1 LLKTAKAAR
10 WFIASVVALALLGA
24 GLIVAFSRALSS
36 FVTGIFIEGKTVNAL
51 LPALVVLVLAGVL
64 RGVLLWAQER
74 LAVTAGSLAKAQL
87 RAKLFESIDRLG
99 YRWVNERST
108 ANLSLLATTSL
119 DALDAYFSRYLPQLV
134 YTALITPALTAI
146 IFFADPLSGIEVIL
160 TLPLIPIFMIVIG
173 WATQSVQQRQLDAL
187 SRLTSHFVEVLR
199 GLTTL
204 KVFGRAQN
212 QLANIENTSD
222 QYRQRTMK
230 VLRVSF
236 LSGFALELIG
246 SLAVALV
253 AVSIGLRLVNGDL
266 PLSVGLFVLLLAP
279 EAYLPLRMVGAN
291 FHASADGVNASKA
304 ILDII
309 DEAEALGIAG
319 MAGGASEAAP
329 VAADQFAPSAI
340 TVVHGPSGAGKTT
353 LLQNLRAT
361 LPAAEVTWMPQR
373 IGLLPGT
380 VLDNIVGIGA
390 EAYDEARLNAAVE
403 LACLD
408 DVSLDALAGNSSAT
422 ISGGQAQ
429 RVGLARAFYRAL
441 ASGNKFLFLD
451 EPISAL
457 DSVRAAKV
465 MDSFKHFAQ
474 MGQTVAIISHQPIST
489 ADHRLEVARG

>member
-1 LLKTAKAAR
+1 
-10 WFIASVVALALLGA
+10 
-24 GLIVAFSRALSS
+24 
-36 FVTGIFIEGKTVNAL
+36 
-51 LPALVVLVLAGVL
+51 
-64 RGVLLWAQER
+64 
-74 LAVTAGSLAKAQL
+74 
-87 RAKLFESIDRLG
+87 
-99 YRWVNERST
+99 
-108 ANLSLLATTSL
+108 
-119 DALDAYFSRYLPQLV
+119 
-134 YTALITPALTAI
+134 
-146 IFFADPLSGIEVIL
+146 
-160 TLPLIPIFMIVIG
+160 
-173 WATQSVQQRQLDAL
+173 
-187 SRLTSHFVEVLR
+187 
-199 GLTTL
+199 
-204 KVFGRAQN
+204 
-212 QLANIENTSD
+212 
-222 QYRQRTMK
+222 MK

-291 FHASADGVNASKA
+291 FHASADGANASKA

-309 DEAEALGIAG
+309 DEADALGIAG
-319 MAGGASEAAP
+319 KAGSASETAP
-329 VAADQFAPSAI
+329 VAAGQFAPAAI

-361 LPAAEVTWMPQR
+361 LPAADVTWMPQR

-380 VLDNIVGIGA
+380 VLANIVGIGT
-390 EAYDEARLNAAVE
+390 ETYDEARLKVAVE

-408 DVSLDALAGNSSAT
+408 DVALDASAGNSSNT

-457 DSVRAAKV
+457 DSARAAKV

-474 MGQTVAIISHQPIST
+474 LGQTVAIISHQPIAT
-489 ADHRLEVARG
+489 ADHLLEVTRG

>member
-36 FVTGIFIEGKTVNAL
+36 FVTGIFIDGKTVESL
-51 LPALVVLVLAGVL
+51 LPALGVVVLAGLL

-74 LAVTAGSLAKAQL
+74 LAVTAGNLAKAQL

-99 YRWVNERST
+99 YRWVNKRST

-160 TLPLIPIFMIVIG
+160 TLPLIPIFMIIIG

-204 KVFGRAQN
+204 KVFGRAQH
-212 QLANIENTSD
+212 QLASIEQTSD
-222 QYRQRTMK
+222 QYRNRTMK

-309 DEAEALGIAG
+309 GEADALDTPAT
-319 MAGGASEAAP
+319 AA
-329 VAADQFAPSAI
+329 VADITGQFTPAAI

-361 LPAAEVTWMPQR
+361 LPSETVTWMPQR

-380 VLDNIVGIGA
+380 VLENIVGFGG
-390 EAYDEARLNAAVE
+390 ESYDEARLNSAVKF
-403 LACLD
+403 ACLD

-441 ASGNKFLFLD
+441 APGNKFLFLD

-457 DSVRAAKV
+457 DSVRAAAV
-465 MDSFKHFAQ
+465 MDSFKHFAS
-474 MGQTVAIISHQPIST
+474 MGQTVAVISHQEIAT
-489 ADHRLEVARG
+489 ADHRLEVTHG

>member
-1 LLKTAKAAR
+1 MLKTAKAAR

-24 GLIVAFSRALSS
+24 GLIVAFARALSS
-36 FVTGIFIEGKTVNAL
+36 FVTGIFIEGKAANSL
-51 LPALVVLVLAGVL
+51 LPALAVLVLAGTL
-64 RGVLLWAQER
+64 RGLLLWAQER

-87 RAKLFESIDRLG
+87 RAKLFESIHRLG
-99 YRWVNERST
+99 YRWVNEHST

-134 YTALITPALTAI
+134 YAALITPALTAI

-187 SRLTSHFVEVLR
+187 TRLTGQFVEVLR

-212 QLANIENTSD
+212 QLANIEKTSN
-222 QYRQRTMK
+222 QYRERTMK

-279 EAYLPLRMVGAN
+279 EAYLPLRLVGAN

-309 DEAEALGIAG
+309 DEAEQLGSADITPPESPALTPG
-319 MAGGASEAAP
+319 
-329 VAADQFAPSAI
+329 AI
-340 TVVHGPSGAGKTT
+340 TLIYGPSGAGKTT
-353 LLQNLRAT
+353 MLQDLRAC
-361 LPAAEVTWMPQR
+361 LPAEAVTWMPQR

-380 VLDNIVGIGA
+380 VLDNIIGIGT
-390 EAYDEARLNAAVE
+390 EAFDEARLHEALG

-408 DVSLDALAGNSSAT
+408 DVSLDALAGDSSNT

-441 ASGNKFLFLD
+441 APENNFLFLD

-457 DSVRAAKV
+457 DSMRAAKV
-465 MDSFKHFAQ
+465 IDSFTRFAQ
-474 MGQTVAIISHQPIST
+474 MGQTVVIISHQPIAT
-489 ADHRLEVARG
+489 AAHRLEVTRG

>member
-1 LLKTAKAAR
+1 M
-10 WFIASVVALALLGA
+10 VALAILGA
-24 GLIVAFSRALSS
+24 GLIVVFARSLSA
-36 FVTGIFIEGKTVNAL
+36 FVTGIFIDGKSVDVMV
-51 LPALVVLVLAGVL
+51 PALAVLVAAGVF
-64 RGVLLWAQER
+64 RGILLWAQER
-74 LAVTAGSLAKAQL
+74 LAVAAANLAKAQL
-87 RAKLFESIDRLG
+87 RAKLFEAIDKLG

-119 DALDAYFSRYLPQLV
+119 DALDAYFARYLPQLV

-160 TLPLIPIFMIVIG
+160 TLPLIPIFMIIIG
-173 WATQSVQQRQLDAL
+173 WATQSVQQKQLDAL

-204 KVFGRAQN
+204 KVFGRAQH
-212 QLANIENTSD
+212 QVSAIETTSE

-253 AVSIGLRLVNGDL
+253 AVSIGLRLVNGDM

-279 EAYLPLRMVGAN
+279 EAYLPLRMVGAQ
-291 FHASADGVNASKA
+291 FHASADGVTASKA

-309 DEAEALGIAG
+309 DEAEEPENAPAIVSHNFAT
-319 MAGGASEAAP
+319 AA
-329 VAADQFAPSAI
+329 V
-340 TVVHGPSGAGKTT
+340 TVVHGPSGSGKTT
-353 LLQNLRAT
+353 LLQNLRAS
-361 LPAAEVTWMPQR
+361 LPMDQVTWLPQR

-380 VLDNIVGIGA
+380 VLENIVGVA
-390 EAYDEARLNAAVE
+390 ATHVDEPRLKSAVE
-403 LACLD
+403 LASLD
-408 DVSLDALAGNSSAT
+408 DLNLETFVGDATGQ

-441 ASGNKFLFLD
+441 APENKYLLLD

-457 DSVRAAKV
+457 DKARASKV
-465 MDSFKHFAQ
+465 MDAFAHFANL
-474 MGQTVAIISHQPIST
+474 GQTVVVISHQP
-489 ADHRLEVARG
+489 VANAQHQLAVTRG

>member
-1 LLKTAKAAR
+1 MLKTAKAAR

-36 FVTGIFIEGKTVNAL
+36 FVTGIFIDGKTVNAL
-51 LPALVVLVLAGVL
+51 MPALVVLVLAGVL

-309 DEAEALGIAG
+309 DEADALDTPAAE
-319 MAGGASEAAP
+319 MAPAA
-329 VAADQFAPSAI
+329 VGEFAPAAV
-340 TVVHGPSGAGKTT
+340 TVIHGPSGAGKTT

-361 LPAAEVTWMPQR
+361 LTAAEVTWMPQR

-390 EAYDEARLNAAVE
+390 EAMDEARLKAAIE

-408 DVSLDALAGNSSAT
+408 DVALETLAGNSSNT

-441 ASGNKFLFLD
+441 ASSNKFLFLD

-457 DSVRAAKV
+457 DSARAAKV

-474 MGQTVAIISHQPIST
+474 LGQTVAIISHQPIAT
-489 ADHRLEVARG
+489 ADHLMEVTRG

>member
-1 LLKTAKAAR
+1 MLKTAKAAR

-24 GLIVAFSRALSS
+24 GLIVAFSRALSN
-36 FVTGIFIEGKTVNAL
+36 FVTGIFVDGKTVESL
-51 LPALVVLVLAGVL
+51 LPALAVVVLAGVL

-87 RAKLFESIDRLG
+87 RAKLFESIDHLG
-99 YRWVNERST
+99 YRWVNQRST

-160 TLPLIPIFMIVIG
+160 TLPLIPIFMIIIG

-204 KVFGRAQN
+204 KVFGRAKN
-212 QLANIENTSD
+212 QLANIEKTSE
-222 QYRQRTMK
+222 QYRHRTMK

-279 EAYLPLRMVGAN
+279 EAYLPLRLVGAN

-309 DEAEALGIAG
+309 DEAEALGDSPLVETTA
-319 MAGGASEAAP
+319 MFTSGA
-329 VAADQFAPSAI
+329 V

-361 LPAAEVTWMPQR
+361 LPVESVTWMPQR
-373 IGLLPGT
+373 IGLLPGS
-380 VLDNIVGIGA
+380 VRENIIGFGGQSH
-390 EAYDEARLNAAVE
+390 DEARLSQAVE

-408 DVSLDALAGNSSAT
+408 DVELDALAGNSNNT

-441 ASGNKFLFLD
+441 APGNKFLFLD

-457 DSVRAAKV
+457 DSLRAAKV
-465 MDSFKHFAQ
+465 MESFKRFAQ
-474 MGQTVAIISHQPIST
+474 MGQTVAIISHQPIAA
-489 ADHRLEVARG
+489 ADHRMEVTRG